1 MSSAYQAKN
10 QATCNQILKVQEIK
24 VRGQD
29 PQSYSTTIPNNT
41 GVVCILILEPVN
53 AVVDAVSIVDATGVA
68 TRYSVS
74 LGNAVIIDSQ
84 GGTSGFNEQGVAVSD
99 QGAVKLVGL
108 TSLAADDVVSLSYIV
123 QEHL

>member
-53 AVVDAVSIVDATGVA
+53 AVVDARIHRGCYWRCYPLFGQS
-68 TRYSVS
+68 RQCRHYR
-74 LGNAVIIDSQ
+74 
-84 GGTSGFNEQGVAVSD
+84 
-99 QGAVKLVGL
+99 
-108 TSLAADDVVSLSYIV
+108 
-123 QEHL
+123 